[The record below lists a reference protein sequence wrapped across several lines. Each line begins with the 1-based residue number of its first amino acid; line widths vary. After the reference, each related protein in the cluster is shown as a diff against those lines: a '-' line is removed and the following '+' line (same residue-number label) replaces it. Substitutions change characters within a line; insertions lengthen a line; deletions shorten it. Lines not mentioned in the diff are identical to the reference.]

1 MDFSRLYD
9 ALHFF
14 SHRSTLEIL
23 AVLEKRPWRYS
34 ALIREVQ
41 REVPSS
47 NTVNDALHRL
57 VEAGLV
63 RHEGVYYSLTE
74 RGKLALP
81 LTKEYVERLEWWA
94 RDQQGES
101 HESGHL
107 PS

>member
-1 MDFSRLYD
+1 LDFNTLYD

-23 AVLEKRPWRYS
+23 AVLERRRWRYS

-63 RHEGVYYSLTE
+63 SHEGLYYSLTE

-94 RDQQGES
+94 RDQQGDN
-101 HESGHL
+101 HEFGRH
-107 PS
+107 P